1 MFPRTALRICVIL
14 LLALPALARNRDV
27 SGHYERNG
35 DNDQAS
41 LDITMLPG
49 DRVKV
54 SGIALWNTKNEKYG
68 PNIGELE
75 FETAIKDDIVIW
87 SDPDGYSVVIRFS
100 RKALDVTEHAVSGH
114 FGMNVTF
121 TGHYVRTGS
130 AAKPAD

>member
-14 LLALPALARNRDV
+14 LLAIPALARNRDV

-35 DNDQAS
+35 ENDQAS
-41 LDITMLPG
+41 LDVTMLPG

-54 SGIALWNTKNEKYG
+54 SGVALWNTKNEKYG

-75 FETAIKDDIVIW
+75 FEAPVKDDVVTW
-87 SDPDGYSVVIRFS
+87 SDSDGYSVVIRFS
-100 RKALDVTEHAVSGH
+100 RKAADVTEHAVSGH

-121 TGHYVRTGS
+121 SGRYVRTG
-130 AAKPAD
+130 AKTGD